1 MSDNEEDN
9 RDSNYK
15 QVAIDDTIE
24 GWESG
29 SGQQPQKSNMIV
41 SQVL

>member
-15 QVAIDDTIE
+15 QVTIDDTIE
-24 GWESG
+24 DWESEG
-29 SGQQPQKSNMIV
+29 GQQPQRSSMIV